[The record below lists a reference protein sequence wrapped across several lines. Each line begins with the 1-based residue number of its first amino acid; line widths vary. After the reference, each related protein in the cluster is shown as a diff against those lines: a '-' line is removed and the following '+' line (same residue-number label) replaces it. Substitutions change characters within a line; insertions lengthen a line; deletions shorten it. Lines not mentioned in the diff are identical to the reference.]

1 MTDGVVD
8 LKRQH
13 LVTGIKQD
21 AMEKYL
27 FAVINKTGHARKV
40 IRKRKLNPTY
50 SIPQSQIR
58 LAEIIW

>member
-40 IRKRKLNPTY
+40 IRLDAHGGLDLNTDN
-50 SIPQSQIR
+50 
-58 LAEIIW
+58 LAVTSF